1 MVSKDPFAVDS
12 LSAALAYHSLGW
24 SIIPIAAGKKIPAL
38 KWKPFQT
45 RRADEQQIRDWYDK
59 RNDLGLA
66 VVLGKV
72 SGGLTCRDFDDEA
85 AYHAWAAQ
93 NSDLAKTLPT
103 ARTGRGFH
111 VYFVSDFDH
120 TEKLGD
126 GELRGKGAI
135 VMLPPSK
142 HPSGVQYRW
151 IIPPTAN
158 IPRLDFRQFQGRQPT
173 ERQSHVMASV
183 SPSLRLSVSPSLR
196 VSVSPC
202 LRVSG
207 SPSLWFSGSL

>member
-24 SIIPIAAGKKIPAL
+24 SIIPIAANKKTPAL
-38 KWKPFQT
+38 KSWKPFQT

-59 RNDLGLA
+59 RDDLGLA
-66 VVLGKV
+66 VVLGAV

-93 NSDLAKTLPT
+93 NPDLAKTLPT

-111 VYFVSDFDH
+111 VYFVSDLDH
-120 TEKLGD
+120 TDKLGD

-135 VMLPPSK
+135 VVLPPSE
-142 HPSGVQYRW
+142 HSSGVQYRW
-151 IIPPTAN
+151 IIPP
-158 IPRLDFRQFQGRQPT
+158 
-173 ERQSHVMASV
+173 
-183 SPSLRLSVSPSLR
+183 
-196 VSVSPC
+196 
-202 LRVSG
+202 SG
-207 SPSLWFSGSL
+207 SPHGLIFGGFKVQNLQRDRAMIWLLCLRLRSEEHRLNSSHPRLSRMPSSA